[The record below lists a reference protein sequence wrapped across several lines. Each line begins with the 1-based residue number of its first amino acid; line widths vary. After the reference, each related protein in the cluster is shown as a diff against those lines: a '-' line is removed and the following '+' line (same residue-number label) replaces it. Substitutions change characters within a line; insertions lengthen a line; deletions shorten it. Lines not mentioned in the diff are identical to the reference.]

1 MVKSDLLTDDQLDA
15 LTQVERIRYF
25 KSLNYG
31 HNAAISIGCATTP
44 EGRAWELQMARG
56 ERAAAVADDPNE
68 ITRELDGARDDL
80 IAQRHRQEEGVL

>member
-1 MVKSDLLTDDQLDA
+1 MMKPDLLTDDQLDA
-15 LTQVERIRYF
+15 MTQVERIAYF
-25 KSLNYG
+25 KSLNLG

-44 EGRAWELQMARG
+44 EGRAWEIRLARG

-80 IAQRHRQEEGVL
+80 VADRHRQEEGVL

>member
-15 LTQVERIRYF
+15 MTQVQRIAYF

-44 EGRAWELQMARG
+44 ERRAWELRLARG

-68 ITRELDGARDDL
+68 VTRELDGARDDL
-80 IAQRHRQEEGVL
+80 AAQQ

>member
-1 MVKSDLLTDDQLDA
+1 MTDAELDT

-25 KSLNYG
+25 KSLNLG

-44 EGRAWELQMARG
+44 EGRAWEIRLARG

-68 ITRELDGARDDL
+68 VTRELDGARDDVV
-80 IAQRHRQEEGVL
+80 ADRHRQEEGVL

>member
-80 IAQRHRQEEGVL
+80 IAERHRQDAP